1 MIADLIIKNIDNL
14 ITLQGPN
21 RPRIK
26 EEMRDVGLIKNGI
39 VAIKDG
45 RIIYVGKGDLPKG
58 IKKRW

>member
-1 MIADLIIKNIDNL
+1 
-14 ITLQGPN
+14 
-21 RPRIK
+21 
-26 EEMRDVGLIKNGI
+26 MRDVGLIKNGI